1 MEPIMDYKGYTISQ
15 MNSRDSRSVAILLS
29 IVGLLATTPI
39 APSFAGETFGSAVS
53 SHTLTTLR
61 GGDDT
66 NSNNTTLSSTSTQA
80 TSATN
85 QNNSIGGDS
94 VAGDANI
101 ASGAFDNM
109 QGMSNVVIN
118 TAPMAN
124 VQGIMSLNVTLQ

>member
-1 MEPIMDYKGYTISQ
+1 MGYNGYSL
-15 MNSRDSRSVAILLS
+15 SVDPRPVAKARSIAVIRAAAA
-29 IVGLLATTPI
+29 VFLLAVSATS
-39 APSFAGETFGSAVS
+39 SFAGESFGTAVTPQ
-53 SHTLTTLR
+53 TLTTLR

-66 NSNNTTLSSTSTQA
+66 NSNNTVLSSTSTQA

-85 QNNSIGGDS
+85 QNNTIGGDS
-94 VAGDANI
+94 VAGNANI
-101 ASGAFDNM
+101 DSGAFNNM